1 MMWEVEDEEGGLV
14 EVEMAGVWSRRWGAE
29 AWQACLLSP
38 RIPPGPRSSV
48 GPPPCYLTE

>member
-14 EVEMAGVWSRRWGAE
+14 EVEVADERRRWGAE